1 MPFKIQWVKKK
12 KKEKKEKVHI
22 DYSKK
27 LVGIVLAHIFI
38 ITDVFLVFCCYEM
51 HKLQDLSSLSYI
63 APVIFG
69 AFSITVSAALGFYNW
84 RASQNDF
91 MKIEI
96 EKTKQLSELKEK
108 YGDNFTYMET
118 QEIETPKIN

>member
-1 MPFKIQWVKKK
+1 MGFKISFDKKK
-12 KKEKKEKVHI
+12 KLKNVQHV

-27 LVGIVLAHIFI
+27 LVGTVLFHIFA
-38 ITDVFLVFCCYEM
+38 ITDLFLIFCCYEM
-51 HKLQDLSSLSYI
+51 HELEDLSAMSYI

-108 YGDNFTYMET
+108 YGDNFTYTET
-118 QEIETPKIN
+118 KEIETPKIS

>member
-12 KKEKKEKVHI
+12 KKEKAHV

-38 ITDVFLVFCCYEM
+38 ITDVFLIFCCYEM
-51 HKLQDLSSLSYI
+51 HSLEDLSALSYI

-108 YGDNFTYMET
+108 YGDNFTYTET
-118 QEIETPKIN
+118 KEIETPKII